1 MPSTNHVQRTIGE
14 AIASGLSSLT
24 LPGEISSVTA
34 TYGEIPDHSIENIP
48 ALRVTV
54 VSGPLSVGSSD
65 FGNAPRGMQF
75 WTARVGVVVQSP
87 VASDDDIRR
96 CEGLCQ
102 DLMDALADD
111 HIDLPD
117 GCDWGGE
124 IEQPVKFDVEEARN
138 RRLFVSQIV
147 ASYNLARPKTVRIT
161 T

>member
-1 MPSTNHVQRTIGE
+1 MPSTKHIQRTIGE
-14 AIASGLSSLT
+14 AIAAGLSSLT
-24 LPGEISSVTA
+24 LPGDIPSVTA

-54 VSGPLSVGSSD
+54 VSGPLSVGAQD
-65 FGNAPRGMQF
+65 FGTAPRGMQF
-75 WTARVGVVVQSP
+75 WTAKIGVVVQCP
-87 VASDDDIRR
+87 VATDEEIQR

-111 HIDLPD
+111 HIELPD

-124 IEQPVKFDVEEARN
+124 IEQPIKFDVEECRN

-147 ASYNLARPKTVRIT
+147 ASYMLARPKTAKLGS
-161 T
+161 

>member
-1 MPSTNHVQRTIGE
+1 MPPTTHIQRTIGE
-14 AIASGLSSLT
+14 AVASGLSALT
-24 LPGEISSVTA
+24 LPGEIYSVTA

-54 VSGPLSVGSSD
+54 VSGPLSVGPTD
-65 FGNAPRGMQF
+65 FGTAPRGMQF
-75 WTARVGVVVQSP
+75 WTAKVGVVVQCP
-87 VASDDDIRR
+87 VATDAEIER

-102 DLMDALADD
+102 DLMDALADN
-111 HIDLPD
+111 HIELPD

-147 ASYNLARPKTVRIT
+147 ASYHLARQKTT
-161 T
+161 KLGS